1 MLACFKE
8 HYFFYVCLMCSV
20 LLSAIPFVG
29 RWVNVLNTLIHES
42 AHALVALLT
51 GGGVMN
57 IKLSADT
64 SGAAQTKSK
73 YWLGKVLTSM
83 AGYPASSVTAWL
95 LFFMIHHQKV
105 RYILFLLLSVIL
117 INLILWV
124 RNSFGMLWLLITG
137 ALIAVITLYGSG
149 MVQYACAV
157 TCASILFFQAIYS
170 SITLLIISF
179 KTPGKAG
186 DAKNL
191 SDFTYIPAIV
201 WSIALLLLV
210 GYIAFQTLNLFPCME
225 SGIVSVSN

>member
-8 HYFFYVCLMCSV
+8 HYLFYVCLLSAV

-29 RWVNVLNTLIHES
+29 KWINVLNTLIHES
-42 AHALVALLT
+42 AHAVMSLLT

-73 YWLGKVLTSM
+73 FWIGKVLTSM
-83 AGYPASSVTAWL
+83 AGYPASSFTALL
-95 LFFMIHHQKV
+95 LFYLIQQQHVK
-105 RYILFLLLSVIL
+105 YILFILLSVIL

-124 RNSFGMLWLLITG
+124 RNAFGMIWLLVTG
-137 ALIAVITLYGSG
+137 FLLTMMIIYGTKT
-149 MVQYACAV
+149 VQYACAV
-157 TCASILFFQAIYS
+157 VCASVIFFQAVYS
-170 SITLLIISF
+170 SITLLIISL

-191 SDFTYIPAIV
+191 SDFTYIPAAV

-210 GYIAFQTLNLFPCME
+210 GYVAYQTLNLF
-225 SGIVSVSN
+225 